1 MEEREKMSRE
11 KVTRVRRVIL
21 WLLFVIGAILLVL
34 SLAADSLGLNLTPGF
49 GVIQMAPLLLGITC
63 FTLAA
68 FIYLHS
74 RRPFNSPRSLQAD
87 VGIRLAATGL
97 IFLYVSGLSDLI
109 GIGTHHQP
117 DFERP
122 FVGPLQLGGM
132 GLGVLSILIGLYLYY
147 TSRGTRKASSMEFL
161 LNDNSHHD

>member
-1 MEEREKMSRE
+1 MSRE
-11 KVTRVRRVIL
+11 KVTQVRRAIL
-21 WLLFVIGAILLVL
+21 WLLLAMGTLLLVL

-49 GVIQMAPLLLGITC
+49 GVIQMVPLLLGITC

-68 FIYLHS
+68 FITLQG
-74 RRPFNSPRSLQAD
+74 RRPLNSPRSLQAD

-109 GIGTHHQP
+109 GIGTHNQP
-117 DFERP
+117 EFERP

-132 GLGVLSILIGLYLYY
+132 GLGLLSILIGLYLYH
-147 TSRGTRKASSMEFL
+147 TSRGAQESSSMEFL
-161 LNDNSHHD
+161 LHGNDHHD